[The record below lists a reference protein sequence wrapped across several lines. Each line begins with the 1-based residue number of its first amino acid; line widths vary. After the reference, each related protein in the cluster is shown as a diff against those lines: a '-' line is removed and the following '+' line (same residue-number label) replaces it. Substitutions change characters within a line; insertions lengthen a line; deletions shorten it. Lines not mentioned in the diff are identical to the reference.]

1 MTRRQWTTALGAALP
16 LAAQVS
22 KPPVTHEI
30 PPLGSP
36 TPSPGAADR
45 EAKLKKAVADVQQV
59 SERLSQMEVAMNVEP
74 AFAFRP

>member
-1 MTRRQWTTALGAALP
+1 MTRRQWTTVLSAALP

-22 KPPVTHEI
+22 KSPTEREI

-36 TPSPGAADR
+36 PANATASDP
-45 EAKLKKAVADVQQV
+45 EARLKKAVDDVQKV
-59 SERLSQMEVAMNVEP
+59 SERLSQMEVPMNVEP